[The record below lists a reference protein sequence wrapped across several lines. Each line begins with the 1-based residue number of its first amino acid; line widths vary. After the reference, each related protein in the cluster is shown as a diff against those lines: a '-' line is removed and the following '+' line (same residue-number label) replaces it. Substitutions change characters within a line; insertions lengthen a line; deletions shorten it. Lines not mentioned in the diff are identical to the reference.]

1 MWSERCLEVDG
12 RSSIDG
18 LQDQYH
24 CLKWDAAA
32 FWMVA
37 DLSYNPK
44 ASSDKLGMRSKL
56 SIAAPLNKQVPRS
69 QMLYAYMLSILHMKQ
84 DIIVF

>member
-1 MWSERCLEVDG
+1 
-12 RSSIDG
+12 
-18 LQDQYH
+18 
-24 CLKWDAAA
+24 
-32 FWMVA
+32 MVA

-56 SIAAPLNKQVPRS
+56 SIAAPLNKQVPHS